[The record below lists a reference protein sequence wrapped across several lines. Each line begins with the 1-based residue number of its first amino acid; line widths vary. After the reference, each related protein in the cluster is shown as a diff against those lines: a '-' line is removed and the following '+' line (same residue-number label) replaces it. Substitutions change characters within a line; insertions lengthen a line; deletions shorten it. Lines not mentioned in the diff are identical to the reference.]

1 MHTAVYIPACLALSS
16 TIPLLSE
23 RIFVLL
29 VLVCN
34 PAVLIIDHG
43 HFQYNGIGLGLTVCC
58 IIIVRLL
65 LTRFLKSKVPKCA
78 DWRNFLH
85 CYKEISHGISIILL
99 CTQPQTDDSVF
110 CSSCICPFIRNVLEG
125 KEDIGEG
132 RLRNHSPCM
141 RKKPS
146 SYLVEFHAGHNACT
160 AGCSCGGIVHHLL
173 DTIHRVDGDDST
185 SYKENISSPKRV
197 VRRLCSKFLVCL
209 VWRTASNN

>member
-1 MHTAVYIPACLALSS
+1 M
-16 TIPLLSE
+16 
-23 RIFVLL
+23 LL

-146 SYLVEFHAGHNACT
+146 SYLVEFMQATMLARLGAVVVVSFIICWIPFIGSMEMIQQVIKRIFPLQRGLFEDYVANFWYVSSGEQLQIT
-160 AGCSCGGIVHHLL
+160 EHL
-173 DTIHRVDGDDST
+173 SQ
-185 SYKENISSPKRV
+185 
-197 VRRLCSKFLVCL
+197 
-209 VWRTASNN
+209 